1 VDIAHAP
8 QHWPE
13 HAAMFFVIT
22 PLALGWI
29 AGTALQLQQA
39 VLWPC
44 EMYWGLGA
52 AALLLMYAV
61 ARVDAWQFAFKR
73 LDAFPFFRSASAFF
87 SRVSAGAV
95 WHSVVWCVLSC
106 TLAFALAGARA
117 SHYVKTVLNPALE
130 GRTLQVVGIVANLP
144 QRTDDSARFR
154 FEVESA
160 RESDG
165 TWVQLPSQL
174 LLGWY
179 GNRLNGYG
187 GQVGLSGNADKVQPP
202 PADLRPGDRWQL
214 AVRLK
219 APHGHINPHGF
230 DYELWLWEQG
240 LQATGYVRN
249 GAKDAAPQWL
259 GSTWAHPVER
269 LRQRVRSAIEARV
282 VDRAMA
288 GIVAALL
295 VGDQAAIE
303 RADWDVFRATGVAHL
318 MAISGL
324 HITGLAWLAALCVGW
339 LWRRCDVWSP
349 RKPWSLWLPAPIAAS
364 ACAAMVALAYAV
376 FTGWGVPAQR
386 TVWMLGVVTLLRVY
400 GLRWPL
406 TQVWLSVCAVVLAVD
421 PWALMQAGFWLS
433 FVAVGVLFASGS
445 HAPVE
450 TAAHS
455 DALNVFDVSTEQ
467 SRQPNR
473 RGRLLANAWASAQ
486 RMWREQCLMSV
497 CLAPL
502 TLLLF
507 HQVSVVGLFANL
519 LAVPWVTLVVTP
531 LCMLGLVL
539 PFAWSVAAEAL
550 QWLVWLLKACAGVLW
565 AQWSAP
571 AAPLWAGA
579 AALVGMGVWAMRV
592 PMWLRWFGVALV
604 LPVLS
609 WQTLRPAHGTFE
621 LVAAD
626 MGQGHAVL
634 VRTATHSLLYDTGPR
649 YSSETDAGQRVLVPL
664 LRAWGERL
672 DRIVISHQDSDH
684 SGGAPAVMAMQPQA
698 DVLTSIAPEHP
709 LQQLAVMQRCERGQS
724 WVWDGV
730 RFDVLHPSASDYE
743 RKLKP
748 NALSC
753 VLRVTASRAVVAETG
768 AALDHASAKAPPST
782 QTTQTTQT
790 TQVAALLAGDI
801 EAAQEQDLLQSG
813 QALEAD
819 WLLVPHHGSATSST
833 QDFLEAVNLSVA
845 IVQAGYRNRFG
856 HPRPDVLRRYSD
868 LGVLVVQTPRCGA
881 STWRSEQPKLVQCER
896 NQRQR
901 YWQHVF

>member
-1 VDIAHAP
+1 
-8 QHWPE
+8 
-13 HAAMFFVIT
+13 
-22 PLALGWI
+22 
-29 AGTALQLQQA
+29 
-39 VLWPC
+39 
-44 EMYWGLGA
+44 
-52 AALLLMYAV
+52 
-61 ARVDAWQFAFKR
+61 
-73 LDAFPFFRSASAFF
+73 
-87 SRVSAGAV
+87 
-95 WHSVVWCVLSC
+95 
-106 TLAFALAGARA
+106 
-117 SHYVKTVLNPALE
+117 
-130 GRTLQVVGIVANLP
+130 
-144 QRTDDSARFR
+144 
-154 FEVESA
+154 
-160 RESDG
+160 
-165 TWVQLPSQL
+165 
-174 LLGWY
+174 
-179 GNRLNGYG
+179 
-187 GQVGLSGNADKVQPP
+187 
-202 PADLRPGDRWQL
+202 
-214 AVRLK
+214 
-219 APHGHINPHGF
+219 
-230 DYELWLWEQG
+230 

-269 LRQRVRSAIEARV
+269 LRQRVRSAIDARV
-282 VDRAMA
+282 SDRAMA

-339 LWRRCDVWSP
+339 LWRRSDVWWP

-364 ACAAMVALAYAV
+364 ACAAVVALAYAV

-406 TQVWLSVCAVVLAVD
+406 MQVWLAVCAVVLALD
-421 PWALMQAGFWLS
+421 PWALLQAGFWLS
-433 FVAVGVLFASGS
+433 FVAVGVLFASGVQE
-445 HAPVE
+445 P
-450 TAAHS
+450 
-455 DALNVFDVSTEQ
+455 
-467 SRQPNR
+467 
-473 RGRLLANAWASAQ
+473 ASSLWGAVR
-486 RMWREQCLMSV
+486 RMWREQWLMSV

-507 HQVSVVGLFANL
+507 HQVSVVGFFANL

-531 LCMLGLVL
+531 LCMLGLLL
-539 PFAWSVAAEAL
+539 PFAWGLAADAL
-550 QWLVWLLKACAGVLW
+550 QGLVWVLKACAGVSW

-579 AALVGMGVWAMRV
+579 AALVGMGTWAMRV
-592 PMWLRWFGVALV
+592 PMWLRCFGVALV

-609 WQTLRPAHGTFE
+609 WQTPRPAHGTFE

-634 VRTATHSLLYDTGPR
+634 VRTASHSLLYDTGPR
-649 YSSETDAGQRVLVPL
+649 YSAETDAGQRVIVPL

-698 DVLTSIAPEHP
+698 EVLTSIAAEHP
-709 LQQLAVMQRCERGQS
+709 LQQLGSMQRCERGQS

-730 RFDVLHPSASDYE
+730 KFDVLHPSAADYE

-753 VLRVTASRAVVAETG
+753 VLRVTAAN
-768 AALDHASAKAPPST
+768 AS
-782 QTTQTTQT
+782 
-790 TQVAALLAGDI
+790 ALLAGDI
-801 EAAQEQDLLQSG
+801 EAAQEQDLQQSG
-813 QALEAD
+813 QALQAD

-833 QDFLEAVNLSVA
+833 QDFLEAVNPSVA

-856 HPRPDVLRRYSD
+856 HPRPDVLRRYTD

>member
-1 VDIAHAP
+1 
-8 QHWPE
+8 
-13 HAAMFFVIT
+13 MLSFIT
-22 PLALGWI
+22 PWAFGWI
-29 AGTALQLQQA
+29 AGTALQLQQTQ
-39 VLWPC
+39 LWPS
-44 EMYWGLGA
+44 EVYW
-52 AALLLMYAV
+52 ALAV
-61 ARVDAWQFAFKR
+61 ATLCLTGWC
-73 LDAFPFFRSASAFF
+73 LLHLFRTA
-87 SRVSAGAV
+87 
-95 WHSVVWCVLSC
+95 HLLSLWVTLAC
-106 TLAFALAGARA
+106 ALAFALAGARA
-117 SHYVKTVLNPALE
+117 NYYLQTVLNPALE

-144 QRTDDSARFR
+144 QRMEDSARFR

-160 RESDG
+160 RDANG
-165 TWVQLPSQL
+165 TPVPLPPQL

-179 GNRLNGYG
+179 GNRLNG
-187 GQVGLSGNADKVQPP
+187 NEDKLQAP

-240 LQATGYVRN
+240 LQATGYVRL
-249 GAKDAAPQWL
+249 GAKDAPPQWL
-259 GSTWAHPVER
+259 GSTWTHAIDR
-269 LRQRVRSAIEARV
+269 LRQSVRSAIEVQVA
-282 VDRAMA
+282 DRALA

-295 VGDQAAIE
+295 VGDQAAID

-339 LWRRCDVWSP
+339 LWRRSDGWSP
-349 RKPWSLWLPAPIAAS
+349 RKPWSLWLPAPLAAS
-364 ACAAMVALAYAV
+364 VSAVLVAWAYAL

-386 TVWMLGVVTLLRVY
+386 TVWMLAVVALLRWQ
-400 GLRWPL
+400 GLRWPWP
-406 TQVWLSVCAVVLAVD
+406 QVWLSVCAVVLALD

-445 HAPVE
+445 QAHATGVW
-450 TAAHS
+450 
-455 DALNVFDVSTEQ
+455 D
-467 SRQPNR
+467 
-473 RGRLLANAWASAQ
+473 SAQ
-486 RMWREQCLMSV
+486 RMWREQWLMSV

-531 LCMLGLVL
+531 LCLMGLVL
-539 PFAWSVAAEAL
+539 PHAWGVTAEAL
-550 QWLVWLLKACAGVLW
+550 QALVWVLKVCASVSW

-571 AAPLWAGA
+571 AAPMWAGA
-579 AALVGMGVWAMRV
+579 AALLGMGLLAMRM
-592 PMWLRWFGVALV
+592 PGWMRCFGLALV

-609 WQTLRPAHGTFE
+609 WQIPRPAHGNFE
-621 LVAAD
+621 LIAAD

-649 YSSETDAGQRVLVPL
+649 YSAETDAGQRVLVPL
-664 LRAWGERL
+664 LRALGERL

-698 DVLTSIAPEHP
+698 DVLTSISQLHP
-709 LQQLAVMQRCERGQS
+709 LQQLHAMQHCERWQS
-724 WVWDGV
+724 WIWDGV
-730 RFDVLHPSASDYE
+730 QFEVLHPSVSDYE
-743 RKLKP
+743 RNIKP

-753 VLRVTASRAVVAETG
+753 VLRVSTAQR
-768 AALDHASAKAPPST
+768 
-782 QTTQTTQT
+782 
-790 TQVAALLAGDI
+790 AALLVGDI
-801 EAAQEQDLLQSG
+801 EAAQEKSLIDSA
-813 QALEAD
+813 QAVRAD

-833 QDFLEAVNLSVA
+833 QEFLDAVQPNVA
-845 IVQAGYRNRFG
+845 VVQAGYRNRFG
-856 HPRPDVLRRYSD
+856 HPRPDVLQRYND

-881 STWRSEQPKLVQCER
+881 STWRSEQPNLVQCER

>member
-1 VDIAHAP
+1 
-8 QHWPE
+8 
-13 HAAMFFVIT
+13 MFSVIT

-39 VLWPC
+39 QLWAA
-44 EMYWGLGA
+44 EVYWGSGA
-52 AALLLMYAV
+52 AALMSAYIATHNDVSRFAWVRRASVLLS
-61 ARVDAWQFAFKR
+61 R
-73 LDAFPFFRSASAFF
+73 LL
-87 SRVSAGAV
+87 AGAGV
-95 WHSVVWCVLSC
+95 QAAVGLALAATLSAV
-106 TLAFALAGARA
+106 LAFAQAGARA
-117 SHYVKTVLNPALE
+117 SHYAQSALNPALE

-144 QRTDDSARFR
+144 QRMEDSARFR

-160 RESDG
+160 RDTDG
-165 TWVQLPSQL
+165 ALVQLSPQL

-179 GNRLNGYG
+179 GNRLNGSDDI
-187 GQVGLSGNADKVQPP
+187 GQTP

-249 GAKDAAPQWL
+249 GVKDAPPLWL
-259 GSTWAHPVER
+259 GRTWAHPVER
-269 LRQRVRSAIEARV
+269 LRQRVRSAIDARV
-282 VDRAMA
+282 ADRAMA

-339 LWRRCDVWSP
+339 LWRRSDVWSA
-349 RKPWSLWLPAPIAAS
+349 RQPWSLWLPAPIAAS
-364 ACAAMVALAYAV
+364 ACAAIVALAYAV
-376 FTGWGVPAQR
+376 FTGWAVPAQR

-400 GLRWPL
+400 GLRWPWV
-406 TQVWLSVCAVVLAVD
+406 QVWLTVCAVVLALD

-450 TAAHS
+450 TAVRF

-467 SRQPNR
+467 NRQPNR
-473 RGRLLANAWASAQ
+473 RVRLLANAWTSAQ
-486 RMWREQCLMSV
+486 RMWREQWLMSV

-507 HQVSVVGLFANL
+507 HQVSVVGLLANL

-531 LCMLGLVL
+531 LCLLGLVL

-550 QWLVWLLKACAGVLW
+550 QWLVWLLKACAGVSW

-571 AAPLWAGA
+571 AAPMWAGA
-579 AALVGMGVWAMRV
+579 AALVGIGVWAMRV
-592 PMWLRWFGVALV
+592 PMWLRCFGVALM

-609 WQTLRPAHGTFE
+609 WQTPRPAQGTFE

-649 YSSETDAGQRVLVPL
+649 YSAETDAGQRVLVPL

-684 SGGAPAVMAMQPQA
+684 SGGAAAMMAMQPQSN
-698 DVLTSIAPEHP
+698 VLTSISVEHP
-709 LQQLAVMQRCERGQS
+709 LQQLGAMQRCERGQS

-730 RFDVLHPSASDYE
+730 RFEVLHPSAADYE

-753 VLRVTASRAVVAETG
+753 VLRVTAHDTS
-768 AALDHASAKAPPST
+768 
-782 QTTQTTQT
+782 
-790 TQVAALLAGDI
+790 ALLAGDI
-801 EAAQEQDLLQSG
+801 EAAQEQDLVQSG
-813 QALEAD
+813 QDLQAD

-833 QDFLEAVNLSVA
+833 QAFLEAVQPSVA

-881 STWRSEQPKLVQCER
+881 SIWRSEQPKLVQCER

-901 YWQHVF
+901 YWHHVF

>member
-1 VDIAHAP
+1 VGIAHVSP
-8 QHWPE
+8 HWVE
-13 HAAMFFVIT
+13 HAAMFSVIT

-39 VLWPC
+39 QLWAG
-44 EMYWGLGA
+44 EVYWGLGA
-52 AALLLMYAV
+52 AAV
-61 ARVDAWQFAFKR
+61 V
-73 LDAFPFFRSASAFF
+73 SAFAVVRI
-87 SRVSAGAV
+87 SRVLAGSWVQVAV
-95 WHSVVWCVLSC
+95 RFAWMGVLSAV
-106 TLAFALAGARA
+106 LAFVQAGARA
-117 SHYVKTVLNPALE
+117 SHYAQNDLNPALE
-130 GRTLQVVGIVANLP
+130 GRTLHVVGIVANLP
-144 QRTDDSARFR
+144 QRMEDSARFR

-160 RESDG
+160 REANG
-165 TWVQLPSQL
+165 ALVQLPPQL

-179 GNRLNGYG
+179 GNRLNG
-187 GQVGLSGNADKVQPP
+187 SDDKVQAPP
-202 PADLRPGDRWQL
+202 TDLRPGDRWQL

-249 GAKDAAPQWL
+249 GAKDASPQWL
-259 GSTWAHPVER
+259 GSTWSHPVER
-269 LRQRVRSAIEARV
+269 LRQRVRSAIDARV
-282 VDRAMA
+282 ADRATA

-324 HITGLAWLAALCVGW
+324 HITGLAWLVAFCVGW
-339 LWRRCDVWSP
+339 LWRRSDVWSP
-349 RKPWSLWLPAPIAAS
+349 CRPWSLWLPAPIAAS
-364 ACAAMVALAYAV
+364 VCAVAVALAYAV

-400 GLRWPL
+400 GLRWPWV
-406 TQVWLSVCAVVLAVD
+406 QVWLSVCAVVLALD

-445 HAPVE
+445 PAPAS
-450 TAAHS
+450 TLWAA
-455 DALNVFDVSTEQ
+455 
-467 SRQPNR
+467 
-473 RGRLLANAWASAQ
+473 AQ
-486 RMWREQCLMSV
+486 RLWREQWLMSV

-507 HQVSVVGLFANL
+507 HQVSVVGLFANMV
-519 LAVPWVTLVVTP
+519 AVPWVTLVVTP
-531 LCMLGLVL
+531 LCLLGLVL
-539 PFAWSVAAEAL
+539 PFAWSMAADAL
-550 QWLVWLLKACAGVLW
+550 QWLLSGLKACAGVSW
-565 AQWSAP
+565 AQWSAS

-592 PMWLRWFGVALV
+592 PMWLRWFGMVLV

-609 WQTLRPAHGTFE
+609 WQTPRPAHGTFE
-621 LVAAD
+621 LIAAD

-649 YSSETDAGQRVLVPL
+649 YSAETDAGQRVLVPL

-698 DVLTSIAPEHP
+698 DVLTSISTEHP
-709 LQQLAVMQRCERGQS
+709 LQQLGTMQRCERGQS
-724 WVWDGV
+724 WMWDGV
-730 RFDVLHPSASDYE
+730 RFEVLHPSASDYE

-753 VLRVTASRAVVAETG
+753 VVRV
-768 AALDHASAKAPPST
+768 SAHNTS
-782 QTTQTTQT
+782 
-790 TQVAALLAGDI
+790 ALLVGDI

-813 QALEAD
+813 QALQAD

-833 QDFLEAVNLSVA
+833 QAFLEVVQPSVA

-901 YWQHVF
+901 YWQHLF

>member
-1 VDIAHAP
+1 
-8 QHWPE
+8 
-13 HAAMFFVIT
+13 MFSVIT
-22 PLALGWI
+22 PWALGWI
-29 AGTALQLQQA
+29 AGTALQLQQPQ
-39 VLWPC
+39 LWAAAL
-44 EMYWGLGA
+44 YWGLGA
-52 AALLLMYAV
+52 VALAMAFVVVRLS
-61 ARVDAWQFAFKR
+61 RVLTDAWVPNAAG
-73 LDAFPFFRSASAFF
+73 LALATALSA
-87 SRVSAGAV
+87 
-95 WHSVVWCVLSC
+95 
-106 TLAFALAGARA
+106 TLAFAQAGARA
-117 SHYVKTVLNPALE
+117 SHYALNALNPALE
-130 GRTLQVVGIVANLP
+130 GRTLQVVGLVANLP
-144 QRTDDSARFR
+144 QRMEDSARFR

-160 RESDG
+160 RDTNGER
-165 TWVQLPSQL
+165 VQLPPQL

-179 GNRLNGYG
+179 GHRFNG
-187 GQVGLSGNADKVQPP
+187 NDDKLQAP
-202 PADLRPGDRWQL
+202 PADLSPGDRWQL

-249 GAKDAAPQWL
+249 GAKDVPPQWL
-259 GSTWAHPVER
+259 GRTWAHPVER
-269 LRQRVRSAIEARV
+269 LRQHVRNAIEARV
-282 VDRAMA
+282 ADRAMA

-303 RADWDVFRATGVAHL
+303 RAEWDVFRATGVAHL

-324 HITGLAWLAALCVGW
+324 HITGIAWLAALCVGW
-339 LWRRCDVWSP
+339 LWRHSDVWSA
-349 RKPWSLWLPAPIAAS
+349 REPWSLWLPAPIAAS
-364 ACAAMVALAYAV
+364 ACAALVALAYAV
-376 FTGWGVPAQR
+376 FTGWGIPAQR
-386 TVWMLGVVTLLRVY
+386 TVWMLGIVTLLRVY
-400 GLRWPL
+400 GLRWL
-406 TQVWLSVCAVVLAVD
+406 LMQVWLTVCAVVLAVD

-445 HAPVE
+445 HAP
-450 TAAHS
+450 TRTLWAA
-455 DALNVFDVSTEQ
+455 
-467 SRQPNR
+467 
-473 RGRLLANAWASAQ
+473 AQ
-486 RMWREQCLMSV
+486 RMWREQWLMSV

-507 HQVSVVGLFANL
+507 HQVSVVGLLANL

-531 LCMLGLVL
+531 LCMLGLLL
-539 PFAWSVAAEAL
+539 PFAWGMAAEAL
-550 QWLVWLLKACAGVLW
+550 QGLVWLLRTFAGLPW

-571 AAPLWAGA
+571 AAPFWAGA

-604 LPVLS
+604 MPVLS
-609 WQTLRPAHGTFE
+609 WQTPRPAHGAFE

-649 YSSETDAGQRVLVPL
+649 YSAETDAGQRVLVPL
-664 LRAWGERL
+664 LRAWNEQL

-698 DVLTSIAPEHP
+698 DVWTSMAVEHP
-709 LQQLAVMQRCERGQS
+709 LQQLGNMRRCERGQS

-730 RFDVLHPSASDYE
+730 RFEVLHPSVSSYE

-753 VLRVTASRAVVAETG
+753 VLRITASNAAVAQAD
-768 AALDHASAKAPPST
+768 AAFNHEPAHTTPPA
-782 QTTQTTQT
+782 QTL
-790 TQVAALLAGDI
+790 QVAALLAGDI
-801 EAAQEQDLLQSG
+801 EAPQEQSLLESG
-813 QALEAD
+813 QALQAH

-833 QDFLEAVNLSVA
+833 QAFLEAVQPTVA

-868 LGVLVVQTPRCGA
+868 LGVLVVQTPLCGA
-881 STWRSEQPKLVQCER
+881 SIWRSEQPKLVQCER

-901 YWQHVF
+901 YWHHVF

>member
-1 VDIAHAP
+1 
-8 QHWPE
+8 
-13 HAAMFFVIT
+13 MFSVIT

-39 VLWPC
+39 QLWAG
-44 EMYWGLGA
+44 EVYWALGA
-52 AALLLMYAV
+52 AALV
-61 ARVDAWQFAFKR
+61 
-73 LDAFPFFRSASAFF
+73 SAFAVVRV
-87 SRVSAGAV
+87 SRVLAGSWV
-95 WHSVVWCVLSC
+95 QVVVRFAWMGVLSAV
-106 TLAFALAGARA
+106 LAFVQAGARA
-117 SHYVKTVLNPALE
+117 SHYAQSALTPTLE
-130 GRTLQVVGIVANLP
+130 GRTLHVVGIVASLP
-144 QRTDDSARFR
+144 QRMEDSARFR
-154 FEVESA
+154 FEVASA
-160 RESDG
+160 REASG
-165 TWVQLPSQL
+165 ALVKLPSQL

-179 GNRLNGYG
+179 GNRLNGSDEK
-187 GQVGLSGNADKVQPP
+187 LQPP

-249 GAKDAAPQWL
+249 GAKDTPPQWL

-269 LRQRVRSAIEARV
+269 MRQRVRSAIEARV
-282 VDRAMA
+282 ADRATA

-324 HITGLAWLAALCVGW
+324 HITGLAWLAAVCVGW
-339 LWRRCDVWSP
+339 LWRRSDVWSP

-364 ACAAMVALAYAV
+364 VCAVAVALAYAV

-400 GLRWPL
+400 GLRWPWV
-406 TQVWLSVCAVVLAVD
+406 QVWLSVCAVVLALD

-445 HAPVE
+445 HAPAS
-450 TAAHS
+450 TLWAA
-455 DALNVFDVSTEQ
+455 
-467 SRQPNR
+467 
-473 RGRLLANAWASAQ
+473 AQ
-486 RMWREQCLMSV
+486 RLWREQWLMSV

-531 LCMLGLVL
+531 LCLLGLVL
-539 PFAWSVAAEAL
+539 PLAWSVAAEAL
-550 QWLVWLLKACAGVLW
+550 QWLVWGLKAYAGVSW

-604 LPVLS
+604 MPVLS

-649 YSSETDAGQRVLVPL
+649 YSVETDAGQRVLVPL

-698 DVLTSIAPEHP
+698 DVLTSIATEHP
-709 LQQLAVMQRCERGQS
+709 LQQLGAMQRCERGQS
-724 WVWDGV
+724 WTWDGV
-730 RFDVLHPSASDYE
+730 RFEVLHPSASDYE

-753 VLRVTASRAVVAETG
+753 VVRV
-768 AALDHASAKAPPST
+768 SAYNTS
-782 QTTQTTQT
+782 
-790 TQVAALLAGDI
+790 ALLAGDI

-813 QALEAD
+813 QALQAD

-833 QDFLEAVNLSVA
+833 QAFLEAVQPSVA

-856 HPRPDVLRRYSD
+856 HPRSDVMARYSE

-901 YWQHVF
+901 YWQHLF

>member
-1 VDIAHAP
+1 MP
-8 QHWPE
+8 LCCTQ
-13 HAAMFFVIT
+13 HAAMFSVIT

-39 VLWPC
+39 QLLAEEV
-44 EMYWGLGA
+44 YWALGA
-52 AALLLMYAV
+52 AAVVLGF
-61 ARVDAWQFAFKR
+61 ARFLR
-73 LDAFPFFRSASAFF
+73 G
-87 SRVSAGAV
+87 SAGALLKAAA
-95 WHSVVWCVLSC
+95 WFVLAC
-106 TLAFALAGARA
+106 TLAFSLAGARA
-117 SHYVKTVLNPALE
+117 SHYLQTVLNPAHE

-144 QRTDDSARFR
+144 QRTEDSARFR

-160 RESDG
+160 RASDG
-165 TWVQLPSQL
+165 TLVQLPPQV

-179 GNRLNGYG
+179 GHRLNGDG
-187 GQVGLSGNADKVQPP
+187 GQINSDDKVQAP

-240 LQATGYVRN
+240 LQATGYVRH
-249 GAKDAAPQWL
+249 GAKDTPQWL
-259 GSTWAHPVER
+259 GHTWAHPVER
-269 LRQRVRSAIEARV
+269 LRQRVRSAIDARV
-282 VDRAMA
+282 ADRAMA

-324 HITGLAWLAALCVGW
+324 HITGLAWLAALCVGG
-339 LWRRCDVWSP
+339 LWRRSDVWAP
-349 RKPWSLWLPAPIAAS
+349 RQPWSLWLPAPIAAS
-364 ACAAMVALAYAV
+364 ACAALVALGYAV

-386 TVWMLGVVTLLRVY
+386 TVWMLGVVTLLRIY
-400 GLRWPL
+400 GLQWPWPV
-406 TQVWLSVCAVVLAVD
+406 VWLTVCAVVLALD

-445 HAPVE
+445 M
-450 TAAHS
+450 
-455 DALNVFDVSTEQ
+455 FDE
-467 SRQPNR
+467 
-473 RGRLLANAWASAQ
+473 ASSLGAVGKVRAIAQ
-486 RMWREQCLMSV
+486 RMWREQWLMSV

-507 HQVSVVGLFANL
+507 HQVSVVGVLANL

-531 LCMLGLVL
+531 LCMLGLLL
-539 PFAWSVAAEAL
+539 PAAWGLAADAL
-550 QWLVWLLKACAGVLW
+550 QLLVWLLKACAGVSW

-579 AALVGMGVWAMRV
+579 AALVGMGTWAMRA
-592 PMWLRWFGVALV
+592 PMWLRCFGVALV

-609 WQTLRPAHGTFE
+609 WQTPRPAHGTFE

-634 VRTATHSLLYDTGPR
+634 LRTATHSLLYDTGPR
-649 YSSETDAGQRVLVPL
+649 YSAETDAGQRVLVPL

-698 DVLTSIAPEHP
+698 DVLTSMAAEHP
-709 LQQLAVMQRCERGQS
+709 LQQLGNMQRCERGQS
-724 WVWDGV
+724 WMWDGV
-730 RFDVLHPSASDYE
+730 RFEVLHPSAADYE

-753 VLRVTASRAVVAETG
+753 VLRVTASHLESRSTSD
-768 AALDHASAKAPPST
+768 AAFQATHVS
-782 QTTQTTQT
+782 
-790 TQVAALLAGDI
+790 ALLVGDI
-801 EAAQEQDLLQSG
+801 EAAQEQDLLRSG
-813 QALEAD
+813 QALQAD

-833 QDFLEAVNLSVA
+833 QGFLDAVRPSVA

-896 NQRQR
+896 NQRQG

>member
-1 VDIAHAP
+1 
-8 QHWPE
+8 
-13 HAAMFFVIT
+13 MFSVIT

-29 AGTALQLQQA
+29 AGTALQLQQGQ
-39 VLWPC
+39 LWDAQV
-44 EMYWGLGA
+44 YWGLGA
-52 AALLLMYAV
+52 AALAV
-61 ARVDAWQFAFKR
+61 AFAVVRFKCVWVGAR
-73 LDAFPFFRSASAFF
+73 MQA
-87 SRVSAGAV
+87 AV
-95 WHSVVWCVLSC
+95 WFVLAGV
-106 TLAFALAGARA
+106 LAFAQAGARA
-117 SHYVKTVLNPALE
+117 SHYVQTALNPALE

-144 QRTDDSARFR
+144 QRMEDSARFR

-165 TWVQLPSQL
+165 ALVQLPPQL

-179 GNRLNGYG
+179 GNRLNG
-187 GQVGLSGNADKVQPP
+187 SDAKVQAP

-249 GAKDAAPQWL
+249 GAKDAPPQWL
-259 GSTWAHPVER
+259 GATWAHPVER
-269 LRQRVRSAIEARV
+269 LRQRVRSAIDARV
-282 VDRAMA
+282 ADRAMA

-295 VGDQAAIE
+295 AGDQAAIE

-324 HITGLAWLAALCVGW
+324 HITGLAWLAALCVSW
-339 LWRRCDVWSP
+339 LWRHSDVWSP

-364 ACAAMVALAYAV
+364 ACAALVALAYAV

-406 TQVWLSVCAVVLAVD
+406 MQVWLTVCAMVLALD

-445 HAPVE
+445 HAP
-450 TAAHS
+450 
-455 DALNVFDVSTEQ
+455 
-467 SRQPNR
+467 
-473 RGRLLANAWASAQ
+473 ANTLWASAQ
-486 RMWREQCLMSV
+486 RMWREQWLMSV

-539 PFAWSVAAEAL
+539 PATWGVAAEAL
-550 QWLVWLLKACAGVLW
+550 QWLVWVLKACAMVSW

-579 AALVGMGVWAMRV
+579 AALVGMGTWAMRV

-609 WQTLRPAHGTFE
+609 WQTPRPAHGTFE

-649 YSSETDAGQRVLVPL
+649 YSAETDAGQRVLVPL

-672 DRIVISHQDSDH
+672 DRIVISHQDTDH

-698 DVLTSIAPEHP
+698 DVLTSIAAEHP
-709 LQQLAVMQRCERGQS
+709 LQQLGSMQRCERGQS

-730 RFDVLHPSASDYE
+730 QFEVLHPSVADYE

-753 VLRVTASRAVVAETG
+753 VLRLTALRSAELHVPVGNAHSKDESVV
-768 AALDHASAKAPPST
+768 S
-782 QTTQTTQT
+782 
-790 TQVAALLAGDI
+790 ALLVGDI

-813 QALEAD
+813 QALQAD

-833 QDFLEAVNLSVA
+833 QAFLDAVKPSVA

-856 HPRPDVLRRYSD
+856 HPRPDVLRRYND

-896 NQRQR
+896 NQRQG

>member
-1 VDIAHAP
+1 
-8 QHWPE
+8 
-13 HAAMFFVIT
+13 MFSVIT

-39 VLWPC
+39 QLWAGDV
-44 EMYWGLGA
+44 YWGLGVAVFLLAYLATRRLPVGTWLKA
-52 AALLLMYAV
+52 A
-61 ARVDAWQFAFKR
+61 F
-73 LDAFPFFRSASAFF
+73 
-87 SRVSAGAV
+87 
-95 WHSVVWCVLSC
+95 WCVLAGV
-106 TLAFALAGARA
+106 LAFAQAGVRA
-117 SHYVKTVLNPALE
+117 SHFAQSALNPALE

-144 QRTDDSARFR
+144 QRMEDSARFR

-160 RESDG
+160 RDTDG
-165 TWVQLPSQL
+165 GPVQLPPQL

-179 GNRLNGYG
+179 GNRLNG
-187 GQVGLSGNADKVQPP
+187 SDDKVQPP
-202 PADLRPGDRWQL
+202 PADLRPGDRWQF

-249 GAKDAAPQWL
+249 GAKDTPPQWL
-259 GSTWAHPVER
+259 GRTWAHPVER
-269 LRQRVRSAIEARV
+269 LRQRVRSAVDAQV
-282 VDRAMA
+282 SDRALA
-288 GIVAALL
+288 GIVGALL

-339 LWRRCDVWSP
+339 LWRRSDVWSS

-364 ACAAMVALAYAV
+364 ACAACVALAYAV

-386 TVWMLGVVTLLRVY
+386 TVWMLAVVSILRGY

-406 TQVWLSVCAVVLAVD
+406 MQVWLTVCAVVLALD

-445 HAPVE
+445 QAPVE

-455 DALNVFDVSTEQ
+455 DALNAFDALAEQ
-467 SRQPNR
+467 GQQPKR
-473 RGRLLANAWASAQ
+473 RARLLVYAWASAQ
-486 RMWREQCLMSV
+486 RMWREQWLMSV

-550 QWLVWLLKACAGVLW
+550 QWLVWLLKACAGVSW

-571 AAPLWAGA
+571 AAPLWAGGV
-579 AALVGMGVWAMRV
+579 ALVGIGVWAMRV
-592 PMWLRWFGVALV
+592 PMWLRWLGVALV

-609 WQTLRPAHGTFE
+609 WQTPRPAHGTFE

-634 VRTATHSLLYDTGPR
+634 VRTAKHSVLYDTGPR
-649 YSSETDAGQRVLVPL
+649 YSAETDAGQRVLVPL

-684 SGGAPAVMAMQPQA
+684 SGGAPAVMAMQPLA
-698 DVLTSIAPEHP
+698 DVLTSIALEHP
-709 LQQLAVMQRCERGQS
+709 LQQLGSMQRCERGQS

-730 RFDVLHPSASDYE
+730 RFEVLHPSAADYE

-753 VLRVTASRAVVAETG
+753 VLRVTASRLQPSSTGNAVLHHTH
-768 AALDHASAKAPPST
+768 ALQDKRRTVS
-782 QTTQTTQT
+782 
-790 TQVAALLAGDI
+790 ALLAGDI
-801 EAAQEQDLLQSG
+801 EAAQEHALLESG
-813 QALEAD
+813 QVLQAD

-833 QDFLEAVNLSVA
+833 QAFLEAVDPRVA

-868 LGVLVVQTPRCGA
+868 LGVQVVQTPRCGA
-881 STWRSEQPKLVQCER
+881 SIWQSGQPNLVQCER

>member
-1 VDIAHAP
+1 VP
-8 QHWPE
+8 QYWAE
-13 HAAMFFVIT
+13 HAAMFSVIT

-29 AGTALQLQQA
+29 AGTALQLQQGQLWA
-39 VLWPC
+39 AEVYWVL
-44 EMYWGLGA
+44 GFVALGFSMF
-52 AALLLMYAV
+52 L
-61 ARVDAWQFAFKR
+61 R
-73 LDAFPFFRSASAFF
+73 L
-87 SRVSAGAV
+87 SAGALLRAV
-95 WHSVVWCVLSC
+95 AWFSLAC

-117 SHYVKTVLNPALE
+117 SHYLQTTLNPALE
-130 GRTLQVVGIVANLP
+130 GRTLHVVGIVANLP
-144 QRTDDSARFR
+144 QRTEDSARFR

-165 TWVQLPSQL
+165 TWVQLPPQL

-187 GQVGLSGNADKVQPP
+187 GQAGLSGNADRVQPP

-269 LRQRVRSAIEARV
+269 LRQRVRSAIDARV
-282 VDRAMA
+282 ADRAMA

-339 LWRRCDVWSP
+339 LWRRSDVWSP
-349 RKPWSLWLPAPIAAS
+349 AKPWSLWLPAPIAAS
-364 ACAAMVALAYAV
+364 ACAAVVALAYAV

-386 TVWMLGVVTLLRVY
+386 TVWMLGVVTLLRMY

-406 TQVWLSVCAVVLAVD
+406 MQVWLTVCAVVLALD
-421 PWALMQAGFWLS
+421 PWALLQAGFWLS
-433 FVAVGVLFASGS
+433 FVAVGVLFASGM
-445 HAPVE
+445 HAP
-450 TAAHS
+450 
-455 DALNVFDVSTEQ
+455 
-467 SRQPNR
+467 
-473 RGRLLANAWASAQ
+473 ANTLCASAQ
-486 RMWREQCLMSV
+486 RMWREQWLMSV

-507 HQVSVVGLFANL
+507 HQVSVVGLFTNL

-539 PFAWSVAAEAL
+539 PFAWGLAADAL
-550 QWLVWLLKACAGVLW
+550 QGLVWVLKACAGVSW

-579 AALVGMGVWAMRV
+579 AALVGMGTWAMRV
-592 PMWLRWFGVALV
+592 PMWLRYFGVALV

-609 WQTLRPAHGTFE
+609 WQTPRPAHGTFE

-649 YSSETDAGQRVLVPL
+649 YSAETDAGQRVLVPL

-698 DVLTSIAPEHP
+698 EVLTSIAAEHP
-709 LQQLAVMQRCERGQS
+709 LQQLAAMQRCERGQS

-730 RFDVLHPSASDYE
+730 RFEVLHPSMADYE

-753 VLRVTASRAVVAETG
+753 VLRV
-768 AALDHASAKAPPST
+768 SAHNTS
-782 QTTQTTQT
+782 
-790 TQVAALLAGDI
+790 ALLAGDI

-813 QALEAD
+813 QALQAD

-833 QDFLEAVNLSVA
+833 QAFLDAVQPHVA

-856 HPRPDVLRRYSD
+856 HPRPDVLRRYTD
-868 LGVLVVQTPRCGA
+868 LGVDVVQTPRCGA

>member
-1 VDIAHAP
+1 
-8 QHWPE
+8 
-13 HAAMFFVIT
+13 MFSVIT
-22 PLALGWI
+22 PWALGWI

-39 VLWPC
+39 QLWVG
-44 EMYWGLGA
+44 EAYWGLA
-52 AALLLMYAV
+52 AV
-61 ARVDAWQFAFKR
+61 ALMSAYIATRINASRFAWV
-73 LDAFPFFRSASAFF
+73 RSASALL
-87 SRVSAGAV
+87 SRASAGAGVQAAV
-95 WHSVVWCVLSC
+95 WFALAAALSAL
-106 TLAFALAGARA
+106 LAFAQAGARS
-117 SHYVKTVLNPALE
+117 SHYAQSALNPTLE

-144 QRTDDSARFR
+144 QRMEDSARFR

-165 TWVQLPSQL
+165 ALVQLPPQL

-179 GNRLNGYG
+179 GNRLNG
-187 GQVGLSGNADKVQPP
+187 SDDKVQPP

-249 GAKDAAPQWL
+249 GAKDASPQWL

-269 LRQRVRSAIEARV
+269 LRQRVRSAIDARV
-282 VDRAMA
+282 ADRATA

-324 HITGLAWLAALCVGW
+324 HITGLAWLAAVSVGW
-339 LWRRCDVWSP
+339 LWRRSDVWSV

-364 ACAAMVALAYAV
+364 ACAAIVALAYAV

-400 GLRWPL
+400 GLRWPWV
-406 TQVWLSVCAVVLAVD
+406 QVWLSVCAVVLALD

-445 HAPVE
+445 HVPAN
-450 TAAHS
+450 TLWAA
-455 DALNVFDVSTEQ
+455 
-467 SRQPNR
+467 
-473 RGRLLANAWASAQ
+473 AQ
-486 RMWREQCLMSV
+486 RMWREQWLMSV

-502 TLLLF
+502 ILLLF

-531 LCMLGLVL
+531 LCLLGLVL

-550 QWLVWLLKACAGVLW
+550 QVLVWLLKACAGVSW

-609 WQTLRPAHGTFE
+609 WQTPRPAHGTFE

-649 YSSETDAGQRVLVPL
+649 YSAETDAGQRVLVPL

-698 DVLTSIAPEHP
+698 DVLTSIAVEHP
-709 LQQLAVMQRCERGQS
+709 LQQLGNMQRCERGQS
-724 WVWDGV
+724 WTWDGV
-730 RFDVLHPSASDYE
+730 RFEVLHPSAADSE
-743 RKLKP
+743 RRLKP

-753 VLRVTASRAVVAETG
+753 VLRVTAHDTS
-768 AALDHASAKAPPST
+768 
-782 QTTQTTQT
+782 
-790 TQVAALLAGDI
+790 ALLAGDI
-801 EAAQEQDLLQSG
+801 EAAQEQDLLQSD
-813 QALEAD
+813 QTLQAD
-819 WLLVPHHGSATSST
+819 WLLVPHHGSSTSST
-833 QDFLEAVNLSVA
+833 QAFLEAVQPSVA

>member
-1 VDIAHAP
+1 
-8 QHWPE
+8 
-13 HAAMFFVIT
+13 MFSVIT
-22 PLALGWI
+22 PFALGWI
-29 AGTALQLQQA
+29 AGTALQLQQ
-39 VLWPC
+39 VQLWAG
-44 EMYWGLGA
+44 EVYWCLGVA
-52 AALLLMYAV
+52 AFLLAYVVTL
-61 ARVDAWQFAFKR
+61 
-73 LDAFPFFRSASAFF
+73 
-87 SRVSAGAV
+87 RVSVGAWLQAAIWLVLAGM
-95 WHSVVWCVLSC
+95 
-106 TLAFALAGARA
+106 LAFAQAGARA
-117 SHYVKTVLNPALE
+117 SHYAQTALNPALE

-144 QRTDDSARFR
+144 HRMEDSARFR

-160 RESDG
+160 RDTDG
-165 TWVQLPSQL
+165 ALVQLPPQL

-179 GNRLNGYG
+179 GSRLNG
-187 GQVGLSGNADKVQPP
+187 SDDKVQSP
-202 PADLRPGDRWQL
+202 PADLRPGDRWQF

-249 GAKDAAPQWL
+249 GAKDAPPQWL
-259 GSTWAHPVER
+259 GRTWTHPVEQ
-269 LRQRVRSAIEARV
+269 LRQHVRSALDRQVA
-282 VDRAMA
+282 DRAVA

-303 RADWDVFRATGVAHL
+303 RVDWDVFRATGVAHL

-324 HITGLAWLAALCVGW
+324 HITSLAWLAAVCMGW
-339 LWRRCDVWSP
+339 MWRRSDVWSP

-364 ACAAMVALAYAV
+364 ACAACVALAYAV

-400 GLRWPL
+400 GLRWPWV
-406 TQVWLSVCAVVLAVD
+406 QVWLSVCAVVLALD

-445 HAPVE
+445 HAPAN
-450 TAAHS
+450 TLWAA
-455 DALNVFDVSTEQ
+455 
-467 SRQPNR
+467 
-473 RGRLLANAWASAQ
+473 AQ
-486 RMWREQCLMSV
+486 RMWREQWLMSV

-531 LCMLGLVL
+531 LCLLGLVL

-550 QWLVWLLKACAGVLW
+550 QWLVWGLKACAGVSW

-571 AAPLWAGA
+571 AAPVWAGA

-604 LPVLS
+604 MPVLS
-609 WQTLRPAHGTFE
+609 WQTPRPAHGTFE

-649 YSSETDAGQRVLVPL
+649 YSAETDAGQRVLVPL

-698 DVLTSIAPEHP
+698 DVLTSIALEHP
-709 LQQLAVMQRCERGQS
+709 LQQLGSMQRCERGQS
-724 WVWDGV
+724 WTWDGV
-730 RFDVLHPSASDYE
+730 RFEVLHPSAADYE

-753 VLRVTASRAVVAETG
+753 VLRVTAHDTS
-768 AALDHASAKAPPST
+768 
-782 QTTQTTQT
+782 
-790 TQVAALLAGDI
+790 ALLAGDI

-813 QALEAD
+813 QALKAD

-833 QDFLEAVNLSVA
+833 QAFLEAVQPSVA

-901 YWQHVF
+901 YWQHLF

>member
-1 VDIAHAP
+1 
-8 QHWPE
+8 
-13 HAAMFFVIT
+13 MFSVIT

-39 VLWPC
+39 QLWAG
-44 EMYWGLGA
+44 EVYWGLGA
-52 AALLLMYAV
+52 AAV
-61 ARVDAWQFAFKR
+61 V
-73 LDAFPFFRSASAFF
+73 SAFAVVRI
-87 SRVSAGAV
+87 SRVLAGSWVQVAV
-95 WHSVVWCVLSC
+95 RFAWMGVLSAV
-106 TLAFALAGARA
+106 LAFVQAGARA
-117 SHYVKTVLNPALE
+117 SHYAQSDLNPALE

-144 QRTDDSARFR
+144 QRMEDSARFR

-160 RESDG
+160 REANG
-165 TWVQLPSQL
+165 ALVQLPSQL

-179 GNRLNGYG
+179 GNRLNG
-187 GQVGLSGNADKVQPP
+187 SDDKVQPP
-202 PADLRPGDRWQL
+202 PVDLRPGDRWQL

-249 GAKDAAPQWL
+249 GAKDASPQWL
-259 GSTWAHPVER
+259 GSTWPHPVER
-269 LRQRVRSAIEARV
+269 LRQRVRSAIDARV
-282 VDRAMA
+282 ADRATA

-324 HITGLAWLAALCVGW
+324 HITGLAWLAAVCVGW
-339 LWRRCDVWSP
+339 LWRRSDVWSP
-349 RKPWSLWLPAPIAAS
+349 RRPWSLWLPAPIAAS
-364 ACAAMVALAYAV
+364 VCAVAVALAYAV

-386 TVWMLGVVTLLRVY
+386 TVWMLGVVTLLRAY
-400 GLRWPL
+400 GLRWPWV
-406 TQVWLSVCAVVLAVD
+406 QVWLSVCAVVLALD

-445 HAPVE
+445 HAPAS
-450 TAAHS
+450 TLWAA
-455 DALNVFDVSTEQ
+455 
-467 SRQPNR
+467 
-473 RGRLLANAWASAQ
+473 AQ
-486 RMWREQCLMSV
+486 RLWREQWLMSV

-531 LCMLGLVL
+531 LCLLGLVL
-539 PFAWSVAAEAL
+539 PLAWSVAAEAL
-550 QWLVWLLKACAGVLW
+550 QWLVWGLKAYAGVSW

-604 LPVLS
+604 MPVLS

-649 YSSETDAGQRVLVPL
+649 YSVETDAGQRVLVPL

-698 DVLTSIAPEHP
+698 DVLTSIATEHP
-709 LQQLAVMQRCERGQS
+709 LQQLGAMQRCERGQS
-724 WVWDGV
+724 WTWDGV
-730 RFDVLHPSASDYE
+730 RFEVLHPSASDYE

-753 VLRVTASRAVVAETG
+753 VVRV
-768 AALDHASAKAPPST
+768 SAYNTS
-782 QTTQTTQT
+782 
-790 TQVAALLAGDI
+790 ALLAGDI

-813 QALEAD
+813 QALQAD

-833 QDFLEAVNLSVA
+833 QAFLEVVQPSVA

-856 HPRPDVLRRYSD
+856 HPRPDVLQRYSD
-868 LGVLVVQTPRCGA
+868 LEVLVVQTPRCGA

-901 YWQHVF
+901 YWQHVL

>member
-1 VDIAHAP
+1 
-8 QHWPE
+8 
-13 HAAMFFVIT
+13 MFFVIT

-29 AGTALQLQQA
+29 VGTALQLMQEE
-39 VLWPC
+39 LWAA
-44 EMYWGLGA
+44 ELYWGLGA
-52 AALLLMYAV
+52 AVFLVGA
-61 ARVDAWQFAFKR
+61 FAHFKR
-73 LDAFPFFRSASAFF
+73 VLQ
-87 SRVSAGAV
+87 VAGGWLHATTWFV
-95 WHSVVWCVLSC
+95 GVC
-106 TLAFALAGARA
+106 TLAFTLAGARA
-117 SHYVKTVLNPALE
+117 SHFVKTALHPTLE
-130 GRTLQVVGIVANLP
+130 GRTLQVVGIVANMP
-144 QRTDDSARFR
+144 QRMEDSARFR

-160 RESDG
+160 HYIDG
-165 TWVQLPSQL
+165 VGVKLPPHL

-179 GNRLNGYG
+179 GNRLHSSDN
-187 GQVGLSGNADKVQPP
+187 KVQAP

-214 AVRLK
+214 SVRLK

-249 GAKDAAPQWL
+249 GAKDLAPQWL
-259 GSTWAHPVER
+259 GRTWVHPVER
-269 LRQRVRSAIEARV
+269 LRQRVRSAIDARV
-282 VDRAMA
+282 SDRAMA

-303 RADWDVFRATGVAHL
+303 RADWDMFRATGVAHL

-324 HITGLAWLAALCVGW
+324 HITGLAWLAAVCVSG
-339 LWRRCDVWSP
+339 LWRRSDVWSS

-364 ACAAMVALAYAV
+364 ACAALVALAYAV

-386 TVWMLGVVTLLRVY
+386 TVWMLGVVMLLRVY
-400 GLRWPL
+400 GLRWPML
-406 TQVWLSVCAVVLAVD
+406 QVWLTVCAVVLALD

-433 FVAVGVLFASGS
+433 FVAVGVLFASDS
-445 HAPVE
+445 HAPVRV
-450 TAAHS
+450 AARS
-455 DALNVFDVSTEQ
+455 DVLNVFEVPTVSNGLSYPNNQ
-467 SRQPNR
+467 SNDKQ
-473 RGRLLANAWASAQ
+473 LARIAVSAWASGK
-486 RMWREQCLMSV
+486 RLWREQWLMSV

-502 TLLLF
+502 SLMLF

-531 LCMLGLVL
+531 LCLLGLVL

-550 QWLVWLLKACAGVLW
+550 QLLLWLLKVFAGVSW

-571 AAPLWAGA
+571 AAPLWTGA
-579 AALVGMGVWAMRV
+579 AALVGMGVMAMRV
-592 PMWLRWFGVALV
+592 PMWVRWFGVALV

-609 WQTLRPAHGTFE
+609 WQTPRPALGTFE

-634 VRTATHSLLYDTGPR
+634 VRTASHSLLYDTGPR
-649 YSSETDAGQRVLVPL
+649 YSAETDAGQRVLVPL

-709 LQQLAVMQRCERGQS
+709 LQQLGAMQRCERGQS
-724 WVWDGV
+724 WMWDGV
-730 RFDVLHPSASDYE
+730 RFEVLHPSAADYE

-753 VLRVTASRAVVAETG
+753 VLRVTAR
-768 AALDHASAKAPPST
+768 DAS
-782 QTTQTTQT
+782 
-790 TQVAALLAGDI
+790 ALLAGDI
-801 EAAQEQDLLQSG
+801 EAAQERDLLQRD
-813 QALEAD
+813 QALQAD

-833 QDFLEAVNLSVA
+833 QEFVKAVKPSIAV
-845 IVQAGYRNRFG
+845 VQAGYRNRFG
-856 HPRPDVLRRYSD
+856 HPRPDVLQRYADS
-868 LGVLVVQTPRCGA
+868 GVLVVQTPLCGA
-881 STWRSEQPKLVQCER
+881 SIWRSEQPKLVQCER
-896 NQRQR
+896 KQTPR
-901 YWQHVF
+901 YWHHDF

>member
-1 VDIAHAP
+1 
-8 QHWPE
+8 
-13 HAAMFFVIT
+13 MLSVIT
-22 PLALGWI
+22 PFALGWI
-29 AGTALQLQQA
+29 AGTALQLQQPQ
-39 VLWPC
+39 LWVC
-44 EMYWGLGA
+44 EVYWVCGASALGLVY
-52 AALLLMYAV
+52 LT
-61 ARVDAWQFAFKR
+61 
-73 LDAFPFFRSASAFF
+73 FRS
-87 SRVSAGAV
+87 RPLAGAGLQV
-95 WHSVVWCVLSC
+95 AVVFVLAAV
-106 TLAFALAGARA
+106 LAFAQVGARA
-117 SHYVKTVLNPALE
+117 SHYAQSTLNPWLE

-144 QRTDDSARFR
+144 QRTEDSARFR

-160 RESDG
+160 READG
-165 TWVQLPSQL
+165 TWVQLPPQL

-187 GQVGLSGNADKVQPP
+187 GHAGLSGNVEKVQVPP
-202 PADLRPGDRWQL
+202 DDLRPGDRWQL

-269 LRQRVRSAIEARV
+269 VRQHVRSAIDAHV
-282 VDRAMA
+282 ADRALA

-324 HITGLAWLAALCVGW
+324 HITGLAWLGALCVRW
-339 LWRRCDVWSP
+339 LWQRSDVWLFRQP
-349 RKPWSLWLPAPIAAS
+349 LSLWLPAPMAAN
-364 ACAAMVALAYAV
+364 ACAALVALAYAM
-376 FTGWGVPAQR
+376 FTGWAVPAQR
-386 TVWMLGVVTLLRVY
+386 TVWMLAVVTVLRWH
-400 GLRWPL
+400 GWRWPL
-406 TQVWLSVCAVVLAVD
+406 LQVWLTVCAVVLALD

-445 HAPVE
+445 HAAMP
-450 TAAHS
+450 AA
-455 DALNVFDVSTEQ
+455 
-467 SRQPNR
+467 
-473 RGRLLANAWASAQ
+473 RLLASVWLSAQ
-486 RMWREQCLMSV
+486 RMWREQWLMSV

-502 TLLLF
+502 TLILF

-531 LCMLGLVL
+531 LCLLGWVL
-539 PFAWSVAAEAL
+539 PFAWHLAAESL
-550 QWLVWLLKACAGVLW
+550 QALVWMLKACASVSW

-571 AAPLWAGA
+571 AAPGWAGA
-579 AALVGMGVWAMRV
+579 AALVGMGLWAMRL
-592 PMWLRWFGVALV
+592 PMWLRCFGIALV

-609 WQTLRPAHGTFE
+609 WQTPRPSLGTFE

-634 VRTATHSLLYDTGPR
+634 VRTASHSLLYDTGPR
-649 YSSETDAGQRVLVPL
+649 YSAETDAGQRVLVPL

-698 DVLTSIAPEHP
+698 DVLTSMAPEHP
-709 LQQLAVMQRCERGQS
+709 LQQLGTMQRCERGQA

-730 RFDVLHPSASDYE
+730 RFEVLHPRAADYA

-753 VLRVTASRAVVAETG
+753 VLRVSTDQAS
-768 AALDHASAKAPPST
+768 
-782 QTTQTTQT
+782 
-790 TQVAALLAGDI
+790 ALLAGDI
-801 EAAQEQDLLQSG
+801 EAAQEQELLQSSHV
-813 QALEAD
+813 LKAD

-833 QDFLEAVNLSVA
+833 QAFLEAVDPSIA

-856 HPRPDVLRRYSD
+856 HPKAEVMQRYVD
-868 LGVLVVQTPRCGA
+868 LGVQVVQTPRCGA
-881 STWRSEQPKLVQCER
+881 SLWRSGQPNLVQCER
-896 NQRQR
+896 YQRQR
-901 YWQHVF
+901 YWHHVF

>member
-1 VDIAHAP
+1 
-8 QHWPE
+8 
-13 HAAMFFVIT
+13 MFSVIT
-22 PLALGWI
+22 PFALGWI
-29 AGTALQLQQA
+29 AGTALQLQQ
-39 VLWPC
+39 VQLWAG
-44 EMYWGLGA
+44 EVYWGLGV
-52 AALLLMYAV
+52 AALLLAYV
-61 ARVDAWQFAFKR
+61 VT
-73 LDAFPFFRSASAFF
+73 L
-87 SRVSAGAV
+87 RVSVGAWLQAAV
-95 WHSVVWCVLSC
+95 WLALVGM
-106 TLAFALAGARA
+106 LAFAQAGARA
-117 SHYVKTVLNPALE
+117 SHYAQTALNPALE
-130 GRTLQVVGIVANLP
+130 ARTLHVVGIVANLP
-144 QRTDDSARFR
+144 QRMEDSARFR

-160 RESDG
+160 SDTDG
-165 TWVQLPSQL
+165 ALVQLPPQL
-174 LLGWY
+174 LFGWY
-179 GNRLNGYG
+179 GSRLNG
-187 GQVGLSGNADKVQPP
+187 SDDKVQSP
-202 PADLRPGDRWQL
+202 PADLRPGDRWQF

-249 GAKDAAPQWL
+249 GTKDAPPQWL
-259 GSTWAHPVER
+259 GRTWAHPVER
-269 LRQRVRSAIEARV
+269 LRQRVRSAIDARV
-282 VDRAMA
+282 VDRATA

-303 RADWDVFRATGVAHL
+303 RVDWDVFRATGVAHL

-324 HITGLAWLAALCVGW
+324 HITGLAWLAAVCMGW
-339 LWRRCDVWSP
+339 LWRRSDVWSP

-364 ACAAMVALAYAV
+364 ACAACVALAYAV

-400 GLRWPL
+400 GLRWPWV
-406 TQVWLSVCAVVLAVD
+406 QVWLSVCAVVLALD

-445 HAPVE
+445 HTPANTVW
-450 TAAHS
+450 AA
-455 DALNVFDVSTEQ
+455 
-467 SRQPNR
+467 
-473 RGRLLANAWASAQ
+473 AQ
-486 RMWREQCLMSV
+486 RMWREQWLMSV

-531 LCMLGLVL
+531 LCLLGLVL

-550 QWLVWLLKACAGVLW
+550 HGLVWGLKACAGASW

-579 AALVGMGVWAMRV
+579 AALVGMGLWAMRL
-592 PMWLRWFGVALV
+592 PMWLRYFGVALV

-609 WQTLRPAHGTFE
+609 WQTPRPAHGTFE

-634 VRTATHSLLYDTGPR
+634 VRTAKHSLLYDTGPR
-649 YSSETDAGQRVLVPL
+649 YSAETDAGQRVLVPL

-684 SGGAPAVMAMQPQA
+684 SGGAPAVMAMQLQA
-698 DVLTSIAPEHP
+698 DVLTSIALEHP
-709 LQQLAVMQRCERGQS
+709 LQELGAMQRCERGQS
-724 WVWDGV
+724 WTWDGV
-730 RFDVLHPSASDYE
+730 RFEVLHPSASDYA

-753 VLRVTASRAVVAETG
+753 VLRV
-768 AALDHASAKAPPST
+768 SAHNTS
-782 QTTQTTQT
+782 
-790 TQVAALLAGDI
+790 ALLVGDI
-801 EAAQEQDLLQSG
+801 EAAQEEDLLQSG
-813 QALEAD
+813 QALQAD

-833 QDFLEAVNLSVA
+833 QAFLDAVQPSVA

-856 HPRPDVLRRYSD
+856 HPRPDVLRRYND

-901 YWQHVF
+901 YWQHLF